1 MDGQIDGD
9 RQRDCLVAR
18 DAIPSICPPTHLPAC
33 LVARGAILSYLP
45 TYPSTYLGNASTGN
59 IPELSHLGELKGL
72 HLPQPMAASPYGNGN
87 GNGAPGNG
95 NSNGTPAPGAAGG
108 GGVDVAAA
116 LAAIARGGQS

>member
-1 MDGQIDGD
+1 MSFHPIYP
-9 RQRDCLVAR
+9 R
-18 DAIPSICPPTHLPAC
+18 THLPAC
-33 LVARGAILSYLP
+33 LAARGAILYLS
-45 TYPSTYLGNASTGN
+45 TYPGNASTGN

-95 NSNGTPAPGAAGG
+95 NGSGAPAPGAAG

>member
-1 MDGQIDGD
+1 MA
-9 RQRDCLVAR
+9 AR
-18 DAIPSICPPTHLPAC
+18 ANLKASHT
-33 LVARGAILSYLP
+33 S
-45 TYPSTYLGNASTGN
+45 LGNAATGN

-87 GNGAPGNG
+87 GNFGASGNG
-95 NSNGTPAPGAAGG
+95 NGPPAPGAPGG

>member
-1 MDGQIDGD
+1 MPPRS
-9 RQRDCLVAR
+9 RQLLLVLTLDMKQKRHAFGL
-18 DAIPSICPPTHLPAC
+18 SFGG
-33 LVARGAILSYLP
+33 GALEP
-45 TYPSTYLGNASTGN
+45 GNASTGN

>member
-1 MDGQIDGD
+1 MSCSAWCHSIYLSTYPST
-9 RQRDCLVAR
+9 CLSCSAWCH
-18 DAIPSICPPTHLPAC
+18 S
-33 LVARGAILSYLP
+33 ILSLYL
-45 TYPSTYLGNASTGN
+45 STYLGNASTGN

-108 GGVDVAAA
+108 GVDVAAA